1 LGKKH
6 KDIHDYYYYYL
17 LNIMDNKS
25 SIIDGFIFYNEL
37 DMLEYRLSVLYP
49 YVDAFVL
56 VESTRTFIG
65 TPKSLYYHENRER
78 YSKYEDKIVH
88 VVVDDFWEKPPIG
101 FEFNSAYN
109 QWANEIYQRNAI
121 SLGVE
126 KLVINKVVGKL
137 NDIIM
142 ISDLDEIIDP
152 QAIPLIKEYLDNE
165 KHPETGGVVGLNM
178 DFYYYHLKC
187 KLEGMYTDK
196 TRAITFKRYLALP
209 WIERGAKKMRDI
221 NHQIRMPSC
230 FLLPQVAGW
239 HMSYFGSE
247 YFIENKIKQF
257 AHQEFNSERYTNPEI
272 IKKRMEKGEDILGR
286 ADYAQIIKHVEFSEN
301 KYLPPFP
308 PCPSEGVDVW
318 SLFPF
323 CL

>member
-1 LGKKH
+1 
-6 KDIHDYYYYYL
+6 
-17 LNIMDNKS
+17 MDNKS
-25 SIIDGFIFYNEL
+25 SIIDCFGFYNEL

-65 TPKSLYYHENRER
+65 TPKPLYYHDNRER
-78 YSKYEDKIVH
+78 YSKYANKIVH
-88 VVVDDFWEKPPIG
+88 VVVDDFWEKPTIG
-101 FEFNSAYN
+101 FEFNSSQN
-109 QWANEIYQRNAI
+109 QWVNENYQRNAVSFGI
-121 SLGVE
+121 E
-126 KLVINKVVGKL
+126 KLVQQGVISDGK
-137 NDIIM
+137 DIIM

-152 QAIPLIKEYLDNE
+152 QVIPMIKEYLDKE
-165 KHPETGGVVGLNM
+165 THPETGGVVGLNM

-196 TRAITFKRYLALP
+196 TRVITYERYLELP
-209 WIERGAKKMRDI
+209 WLEKSHSKKVRDI

-257 AHQEFNSERYTNPEI
+257 AHQEFNSDYYTNPEI

-286 ADYAQIIKHVEFSEN
+286 ADYAQIIKRIEFSEN
-301 KYLPPFP
+301 EYLPPFP
-308 PCPSEGVDVW
+308 PCPEDVDIW